1 MTNEQIIQKAEKRL
15 AWYHRFYFSIEVVD
29 ESDRSKYASL
39 FEKYNDVYWKNKAD
53 INEAK
58 EKLSLDNVI
67 KAIRLQEAVEEVGY
81 KNYDRYHWIIETTS
95 LVDMRYDSYEKRL
108 DCGGYLQYVLDADGD
123 IEEAFKKLMGD
134 GEVFCDYANDI
145 ADTAW

>member
-1 MTNEQIIQKAEKRL
+1 MTNEQIIQKAQERL
-15 AWYHRFYFSIEVVD
+15 AFNRRFYFSIDVVD
-29 ESDRSKYASL
+29 EQDRPKYSSL
-39 FEKYNDVYWKNKAD
+39 FEKYNDVYWKNKGD

-58 EKLSLDNVI
+58 EKLNLDNLI
-67 KAIRLQEAVEEVGY
+67 KAVKLQLAVEEVGY

-95 LVDMRYDSYEKRL
+95 LVDLRYDSYEKRL
-108 DCGGYLQYVLDADGD
+108 NFGGYLQYVLDADGD
-123 IEEAFKKLMGD
+123 IEVAFKKLMGD